1 MNGHKPVV
9 LCILDGVGIASG
21 DTANA
26 LHVANTPTF
35 DRLFA
40 QQPHSA
46 LRSDG
51 EFVGVTPGQMGNS
64 EVGHITIGAGRII
77 RQSLPQISADIEG
90 GLFQHRPGFQAFFDK
105 ASASRAVHLIGL
117 FSDGGIHSHIDHL
130 IGLCE
135 LLDTLG
141 KPVFVHAITDGRD
154 TGVNEGIH
162 QLAYFEQRT
171 QSLAAVSI
179 VTVTGRFYA
188 MDRDNRWDRS
198 EQAWRLYTERKGEH
212 FASAAEAM
220 QAGYAND
227 LSDEH
232 LPPCVIGDN
241 ATATVQDS
249 DAVFLFN
256 FRADRMRQLT
266 RCFAGLPGVDFDC
279 QPPALSVLATM
290 TLYDA
295 EFEPHCCV
303 IYPPEQASDTLGEVV
318 ANAGLKQLRIA
329 ETEKYPHVTFF
340 LNNGR
345 EEPFSNED
353 RTLVPSPRDVAT
365 YDLKPEMSL
374 PEVTSKLLAAI
385 RSTEYRFIAL
395 NIANGDMVGHT
406 GDFAAAVQAAEHIDS
421 ALAAIMAALD
431 EVDGELLVIADH
443 GNLEE
448 MTIDGTASTTH
459 SSNPVPCI
467 YYGPRELQLSDGGL
481 ADVAPTVLQLLEL
494 PIPESMTGASL
505 IR

>member
-26 LHVANTPTF
+26 LHIANTPTF

-40 QQPHSA
+40 ERPHSA

-51 EFVGVTPGQMGNS
+51 EYVGVTPGQMGNS

-90 GLFQHRPGFQAFFDK
+90 GQFQQRPAFQQFCDK
-105 ASASRAVHLIGL
+105 VRSSRAVHLIGL

-130 IGLCE
+130 VGICE
-135 LLDTLG
+135 ALDAMG
-141 KPVFVHAITDGRD
+141 VSVFIHAITDGRD
-154 TGVNEGIH
+154 TGVNEAIN
-162 QLAYFEQRT
+162 QLAVFEQRT
-171 QSLAAVSI
+171 SALAQVS
-179 VTVTGRFYA
+179 VVSVVGRFYA

-198 EQAWRLYTERKGEH
+198 ERAWRLYTAREGSQ
-212 FASAAEAM
+212 FATAAEAI
-220 QAGYAND
+220 QAGYAD
-227 LSDEH
+227 QLSDEH
-232 LPPCVIGDN
+232 LLPSVIGDN
-241 ATATVQDS
+241 DAATVQAG

-266 RCFAGLPGVDFDC
+266 RCFAGLPGVDFDH
-279 QPPALSVLATM
+279 QAPSLSVLATM

-295 EFEPHCCV
+295 EFADHCCV

-345 EEPFSNED
+345 EEPFDNEE

-374 PEVTSKLLAAI
+374 PEVTSKLVAAI
-385 RSTEYRFIAL
+385 RSSEYRFIAL

-406 GDFAAAVQAAEHIDS
+406 GVFNAAVQAAEHIDT
-421 ALAAIMAALD
+421 ALADIIAALD

-467 YYGPRELQLSDGGL
+467 YYGPRELQLGDGGL